1 MQERKFLPIG
11 TICTINNYNKK
22 VMIVGYYAMNYNGNA
37 TIYDY
42 KAYDYPEGTLLINKV
57 ICFNHSDINKI
68 DFMGLKNDDYQ
79 KLNTNLNNQNSKEIK
94 ENSNQIGN
102 FKFDSDG
109 VVIYDPL
116 SSNDSGKN
124 KPQEKEKKE
133 EIENPFYN
141 KYVEKNVSLHDSNSK
156 EWDIF
161 KKIEFDENGYVIS
174 AETKI

>member
-1 MQERKFLPIG
+1 MQEQKFLPIG
-11 TICTINNYNKK
+11 TICTINKYNKK
-22 VMIVGYYAMNYNGNA
+22 VMIVGYYAMDYNGNA

-42 KAYDYPEGTLLINKV
+42 KAYDYPEGTLLINKI
-57 ICFNHSDINKI
+57 ICFNHSDIIKI

-79 KLNTNLNNQNSKEIK
+79 RLNSNLNNQNNKEIE
-94 ENSNQIGN
+94 ENNNHIGN
-102 FKFDSDG
+102 FKFDNNG

-116 SSNDSGKN
+116 SSQNSDIGKVQGN
-124 KPQEKEKKE
+124 KKIE

-141 KYVEKNVSLHDSNSK
+141 KYVEKTISQHESNSS

-174 AETKI
+174 AETNV

>member
-1 MQERKFLPIG
+1 MQEQKFLPIG

-22 VMIVGYYAMNYNGNA
+22 VMIVGYYAMDYNGNA

-42 KAYDYPEGTLLINKV
+42 KAYDYPEGTLLINKI
-57 ICFNHSDINKI
+57 ICFNHNDIIRI

-79 KLNTNLNNQNSKEIK
+79 RLNANLNNQNSKEIK
-94 ENSNQIGN
+94 DSNNQIGN

-116 SSNDSGKN
+116 SSSNSN
-124 KPQEKEKKE
+124 KEKISNNETKE

-141 KYVEKNVSLHDSNSK
+141 KYEEKNVSFHDSNSN

-174 AETKI
+174 AETNN